1 MNNKIAN
8 CLSNVLS
15 SMYFFWFCFA
25 LIIAA
30 FINPKVAQVSTFVSG
45 TIIQLLALPVLAFVS
60 NQSGQVELN
69 IIKQALKE
77 LKNMHSELHNKIG
90 ELK

>member
-8 CLSNVLS
+8 FLSNILS

-25 LIIAA
+25 LIVAA
-30 FINPKVAQVSTFVSG
+30 FINPNVAQVSTFISG

-60 NQSGQVELN
+60 NQSGRVELDL
-69 IIKQALKE
+69 IKEELKE
-77 LKNMHSELHNKIG
+77 LKELHLELHSKLG
-90 ELK
+90 E